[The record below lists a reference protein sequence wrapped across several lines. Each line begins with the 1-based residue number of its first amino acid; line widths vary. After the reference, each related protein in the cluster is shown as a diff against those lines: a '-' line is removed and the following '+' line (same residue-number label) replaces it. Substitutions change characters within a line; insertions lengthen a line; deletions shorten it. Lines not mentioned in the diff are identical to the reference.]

1 MLTIGATVFSS
12 ILCEWFKD
20 YLWLSENIFVIRRFV
35 GYYLKSC
42 GMGNILIEVWK
53 LYEIGEKHLTEVLQ
67 S

>member
-1 MLTIGATVFSS
+1 MNGLKITYGCQKTS
-12 ILCEWFKD
+12 
-20 YLWLSENIFVIRRFV
+20 LSLGDLL

-67 S
+67 SQIPLHLNLQYTV

>member
-1 MLTIGATVFSS
+1 MNGLKITYGCRKTS
-12 ILCEWFKD
+12 
-20 YLWLSENIFVIRRFV
+20 LSLGDLL